1 MGEISSYCVCVCD
14 VGLLFKQLQ
23 YKVRDLFGN
32 YAVIRKSKARLT
44 KTLVSRSWPVEKRAG
59 LQQYESFSLRTDSI
73 QLSHSTLTRR
83 QNDCA

>member
-32 YAVIRKSKARLT
+32 CAVIRKSKARVT
-44 KTLVSRSWPVEKRAG
+44 KNKKTGIAVMASGKASG
-59 LQQYESFSLRTDSI
+59 ITTI
-73 QLSHSTLTRR
+73 
-83 QNDCA
+83 